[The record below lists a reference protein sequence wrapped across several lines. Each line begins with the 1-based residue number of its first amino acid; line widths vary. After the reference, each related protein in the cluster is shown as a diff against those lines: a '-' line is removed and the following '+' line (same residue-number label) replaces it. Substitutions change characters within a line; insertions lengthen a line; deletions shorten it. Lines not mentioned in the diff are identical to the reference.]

1 MGFESEFP
9 SLALPNRFLRSVFLT
24 LSAFAPVTQILLA
37 IGSKSYL
44 FRDITISIMNST
56 KTTDLKQPTLLQAI
70 GAILVAAIMW
80 GSGNVLSRSLLIEG
94 VNEIFLVTLRVTLIG
109 LILFLNYFLFIRE
122 KFQVTIFKEA
132 TITGTFSVFSV
143 SWFFIYALQYISS
156 GLVTLL
162 ISSAP
167 IFTAL
172 WLKVLLKE
180 EKISKLRYI
189 AIATGF
195 VGIFYLF
202 VTGETGLLN
211 DGNILLGG
219 SLAFCGVQCIALATV
234 LNRKYAPKYKVAT
247 WLTYQYP
254 LVIILSITAY
264 LIFDISPQQLSTSQI
279 IRVVAL
285 VVSNLSAFTAFTWLI
300 RRVSALQVA
309 SVDYLV
315 PIVGVTAGVVFLNES
330 FNSNVI
336 VAAVFIFISLI
347 MNTKEEFSN

>member
-1 MGFESEFP
+1 
-9 SLALPNRFLRSVFLT
+9 
-24 LSAFAPVTQILLA
+24 
-37 IGSKSYL
+37 
-44 FRDITISIMNST
+44 MNST
-56 KTTDLKQPTLLQAI
+56 EKTEINKPSLLQSI
-70 GAILVAAIMW
+70 VAILVAAFMW

-109 LILFLNYFLFIRE
+109 SILFLNYFLFIRE
-122 KFQVTIFKEA
+122 KFQITILKEA
-132 TITGTFSVFSV
+132 TITGIFSVFSV

-167 IFTAL
+167 IFTAI

-180 EKISKLRYI
+180 EKISKLRYV
-189 AIATGF
+189 AIAVGF
-195 VGIFYLF
+195 IGIFYLF
-202 VTGETGLLN
+202 ATGETGLLN

-254 LVIILSITAY
+254 LVIILSISIY
-264 LIFDISPQQLSTSQI
+264 LIFDIAPQIFSTSQI
-279 IRVVAL
+279 IRIAAL
-285 VVSNLSAFTAFTWLI
+285 VISNLSAFTAFTWLI

-330 FNSNVI
+330 FNSNI
-336 VAAVFIFISLI
+336 FLASFFIFISLLL
-347 MNTKEEFSN
+347 NTKEEFSN